1 MALISIS
8 AFVIFLLFGI
18 ATSFASNDLDLQGSC
33 VNLCDFIKE
42 TLEPPELIQSSAKR
56 TKWDVTTQP
65 TTSTFN
71 MQLQKTCLVI
81 ILSEIKTIS
90 ILGIKIF
97 LPL

>member
-65 TTSTFN
+65 TTSTFK
-71 MQLQKTCLVI
+71 MTTSKIWLEI
-81 ILSEIKTIS
+81 ILSEMK
-90 ILGIKIF
+90 KVF
-97 LPL
+97 C